1 MTTKVSVQMN
11 LPVVVEVEVKELTE
25 DGVLDAVW
33 FDARHNLEST
43 NWEVP
48 WDRLKGHLK
57 GSSLNWF
64 DEEKEDKCF
73 TLVGSNELATR
84 EEFRAMCDVPDW
96 IKNL

>member
-1 MTTKVSVQMN
+1 MN

>member
-1 MTTKVSVQMN
+1 MN
-11 LPVVVEVEVKELTE
+11 LPVIVEVEVKELTE

-73 TLVGSNELATR
+73 TLVGS
-84 EEFRAMCDVPDW
+84 
-96 IKNL
+96 

>member
-11 LPVVVEVEVKELTE
+11 LPVIVEVEVKELTE

-48 WDRLKGHLK
+48 WDRLKGHLN
-57 GSSLNWF
+57 GSSLAWF

-73 TLVGSNELATR
+73 TLVGSCEFATR
-84 EEFRAMCDVPDW
+84 EEFKAMCEG
-96 IKNL
+96 IENL